1 LSPLSSIKQAV
12 PKTALETLEESALA
26 VHMRTME
33 ALDDVVTAF
42 MKIKDVEGIHE
53 AARLTW
59 NAGLVLLQPDRR
71 RHVKRAFNSAAK
83 ALEVGDGGGGCS
95 VPVVPAGTAVPYQS
109 GCPLQNREISLRC
122 QPTRACQSVLASTTR
137 AVEDITACALAFSA
151 DLFNQSQQAPTP

>member
-1 LSPLSSIKQAV
+1 VPATPPVTALQAV
-12 PKTALETLEESALA
+12 PKTALEALEESALA

-83 ALEVGDGGGGCS
+83 ALEVGGGS
-95 VPVVPAGTAVPYQS
+95 I
-109 GCPLQNREISLRC
+109 L
-122 QPTRACQSVLASTTR
+122 
-137 AVEDITACALAFSA
+137 
-151 DLFNQSQQAPTP
+151 